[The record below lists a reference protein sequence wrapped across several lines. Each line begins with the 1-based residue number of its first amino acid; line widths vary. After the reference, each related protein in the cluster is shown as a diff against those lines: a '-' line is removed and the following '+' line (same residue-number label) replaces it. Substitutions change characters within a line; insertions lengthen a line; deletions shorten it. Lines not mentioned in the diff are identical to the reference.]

1 MPVVAQAVPR
11 TDSSHPTRCEPAASP
26 ALGTGHRLA
35 PVGYAARQYATST
48 AAG

>member
-1 MPVVAQAVPR
+1 MPVVAQSVTR

-26 ALGTGHRLA
+26 ALRTGHRLV
-35 PVGYAARQYATST
+35 PVGYAAHQYATST

>member
-1 MPVVAQAVPR
+1 MPVVAQADARP
-11 TDSSHPTRCEPAASP
+11 DSRHPTRCEPAASP

-35 PVGYAARQYATST
+35 PIGNAARQYATST

>member
-1 MPVVAQAVPR
+1 MPVVALAVTR
-11 TDSSHPTRCEPAASP
+11 TDSSHLTRCEPAASP

>member
-1 MPVVAQAVPR
+1 MPAVAQAVTR

-26 ALGTGHRLA
+26 ALGTGRRLA
-35 PVGYAARQYATST
+35 PIGYIARQYATST

>member
-1 MPVVAQAVPR
+1 MPVVAQAVTR
-11 TDSSHPTRCEPAASP
+11 TDSSHLTKCEPAASP
-26 ALGTGHRLA
+26 ALGTDYRLA

>member
-1 MPVVAQAVPR
+1 MTAVAQAVTR

-26 ALGTGHRLA
+26 ALETGRRLA
-35 PVGYAARQYATST
+35 PIDNAARQYATST

>member
-1 MPVVAQAVPR
+1 MPVVAQAVTR

-26 ALGTGHRLA
+26 ALGTGHRLV
-35 PVGYAARQYATST
+35 PVGYVAHQYATST